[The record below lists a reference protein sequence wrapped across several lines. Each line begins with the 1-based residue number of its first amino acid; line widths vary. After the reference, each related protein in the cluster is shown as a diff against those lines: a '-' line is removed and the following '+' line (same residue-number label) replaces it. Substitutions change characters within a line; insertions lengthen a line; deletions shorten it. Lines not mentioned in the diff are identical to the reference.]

1 MIVLITGSSRG
12 PECAAAIEAKT
23 HQKTQIAASLAA
35 ATEHVQR
42 QDAEALVI
50 DESFQQVESGIEHLV
65 EAHAGTAVPI
75 YVNLSLHGANRVAQD
90 VSCAMQRLLR
100 ERSVSVRAV
109 ASELRSELRGE
120 ITAILLNAE
129 LALRERELPPCA
141 AEKLRVIQDL
151 AERMRRKLDAPR
163 DGCKPMPLK
172 PRLAAKQP
180 GSLTAH

>member
-1 MIVLITGSSRG
+1 VIVFITGSSRG

-90 VSCAMQRLLR
+90 VSCALQRLLR
-100 ERSVSVRAV
+100 ERSFSMRAV
-109 ASELRSELRGE
+109 ASELRNELRGE

-129 LALRERELPPCA
+129 LVLRERELPLGA

-151 AERMRRKLDAPR
+151 AERVRRRLDGPQQVTKAI
-163 DGCKPMPLK
+163 PLK

-180 GSLTAH
+180 GSPTAH

>member
-12 PECAAAIEAKT
+12 QECAAAIETKT
-23 HQKTQIAASLAA
+23 HQKTEIAVSLAA

-50 DESFQQVESGIEHLV
+50 DESFQQVEGGIERLV

-90 VSCAMQRLLR
+90 VSCALQRLLR
-100 ERSVSVRAV
+100 ERSVSMRAV
-109 ASELRSELRGE
+109 ASELHSELRGE

-129 LALRERELPPCA
+129 LALRDRELPPCA
-141 AEKLRVIQDL
+141 TEKVRVIRDL
-151 AERMRRKLDAPR
+151 AERMRRKLDGPR
-163 DGCKPMPLK
+163 DLTKPMPLK

-180 GSLTAH
+180 GPPTAH

>member
-12 PECAAAIEAKT
+12 QECAAAIESKT

-35 ATEHVQR
+35 ATAHVQR

-90 VSCAMQRLLR
+90 VSCALQRLLR
-100 ERSVSVRAV
+100 ERSFSMRAV
-109 ASELRSELRGE
+109 ASELRSEVRGE

-129 LALRERELPPCA
+129 LALRDPELPPCA
-141 AEKLRVIQDL
+141 AEKVRGIQDL
-151 AERMRRKLDAPR
+151 AERMRRKLDGAG
-163 DGCKPMPLK
+163 DVTKAVPLK
-172 PRLAAKQP
+172 PRPVTKQP
-180 GSLTAH
+180 GSPIAH